1 MEAVVLHQSDQFCM
15 EPLNSY
21 VDIFDLYIGNTSIWT
36 ETLSNL
42 WYSGVNK
49 VYLLVESYK
58 LNKYNHLSSDSKAG
72 GKEPKIKVDVV
83 GLNVKMEVGT
93 ALREFFRL
101 HGPMEPFILL
111 FSNTLL
117 TVPLTEAIEFHTEL
131 AKSNSSYCMTV
142 LYVEDEKKRFSG
154 LKNNSVILYDEKNEL
169 LYNSDEDVM
178 EFESEFLKSLKS
190 EQINIRYDLYQ
201 PGVYLC
207 TNLIIE
213 TFLELF
219 DQSSMEQL
227 IVEMLTQEIKTSEM
241 YMYVVKNDLSFPEY
255 PAALR
260 VETPR
265 DYYNAYMEYVKRFT
279 STGATG
285 TTGTTNAASGGVS
298 KPTEKDYYG
307 PMLTKNALFINDSS
321 FTNMPLANEGVDNS
335 LGDISVTNVNEL
347 FKGLNSSVTG
357 SLVGLGFR
365 IGKNSNVTNSIVFN
379 NVVIGSHCKVNN
391 SIIMNNVTIDDDMT
405 LEPGS
410 LVGPC
415 CRVNKDLVRKAT
427 SNEAGPIRCAAME
440 TKFYDLTV
448 ETQEDDSGTD
458 YGLSSKEGGASTT
471 GIGISHVWEVEAFIT
486 NPLNKIGSQYYD
498 YVTFTMPDSVEST
511 SDYDYDSEYEYASEG
526 ESRYASGTGSEYSDS
541 DNEEEY
547 GSGDEMYEEE
557 SEIVSEEF
565 KEELVEMVHEALEDP
580 KNLENKLLEIRSLRV
595 AHNVTEHD
603 TLYYIYTY
611 GIEWVI
617 RRFNEEKKDSRKHGG
632 SSPGDLGR
640 AEEENQGSGSV
651 AGTHED
657 ADIGVDDDKED
668 EVVEEEIQ
676 ELIKIV
682 ESSMMNK
689 LLDSFASKLAV
700 KAYYNNTLNMCNKY
714 SKSQLFFCQ
723 MCEALYHTDVLEF
736 EGFEKWLEE
745 NGLKEDR
752 LVSFA
757 KWVES

>member
-36 ETLSNL
+36 ETLGNL

-58 LNKYNHLSSDSKAG
+58 LNKYNHLSTDNKPG
-72 GKEPKIKVDVV
+72 GKEPKIKVEVV

-117 TVPLTEAIEFHTEL
+117 TVPLTEAIEFHSEL

-169 LYNSDEDVM
+169 LYSSDENIM
-178 EFESEFLKSLKS
+178 EFESEFFKSVKS

-219 DQSSMEQL
+219 DQSSMDQL

-241 YMYVVKNDLSFPEY
+241 YMYILKNDLSFPDY
-255 PAALR
+255 PAILR

-285 TTGTTNAASGGVS
+285 ASTTNTASSSVR

-307 PMLTKNALFINDSS
+307 PMLTKNSLFINNSS
-321 FTNMPLANEGVDNS
+321 FSNMPLPNEGLGNS
-335 LGDISVTNVNEL
+335 LGDIPVTNVNEL
-347 FKGLNSSVTG
+347 FKGLNSNITG
-357 SLVGLGFR
+357 SLVGSGVR
-365 IGKNSNVTNSIVFN
+365 IGKNSNIINSIVFN
-379 NVVIGSHCKVNN
+379 NVVIGSNCKVNN
-391 SIIMNNVTIDDDMT
+391 TIIMNNVTIEDNVT

-410 LVGPC
+410 LIGPC
-415 CRVNKDLVRKAT
+415 CRVNKDLIHKVSGSSSTAT
-427 SNEAGPIRCAAME
+427 TSSETIPVRCATMK

-448 ETQEDDSGTD
+448 ERQEDDSGID
-458 YGLSSKEGGASTT
+458 DEPGSKEDGASTT
-471 GIGISHVWEVEAFIT
+471 GSDVIHVWEVESFIN
-486 NPLNKIGSQYYD
+486 NPLNKIGSEYYD

-511 SDYDYDSEYEYASEG
+511 SDYEYDSEYEYGSG
-526 ESRYASGTGSEYSDS
+526 DSRYGSGTGSEYRDS

-547 GSGDEMYEEE
+547 ESGDEMYEEE
-557 SEIVSEEF
+557 SERVSEEF
-565 KEELVEMVHEALEDP
+565 KGELVEMVHEALEDP

-603 TLYYIYTY
+603 TLYYMYMY

-617 RRFNEEKKDSRKHGG
+617 RRFNEEKRDSRKHGKPDEL
-632 SSPGDLGR
+632 SSSDVRPS
-640 AEEENQGSGSV
+640 EEE
-651 AGTHED
+651 E
-657 ADIGVDDDKED
+657 I
-668 EVVEEEIQ
+668 VEEEIQ

-682 ESSMMNK
+682 ESSLMNK
-689 LLDSFASKLAV
+689 LLESFSSKLAV
-700 KAYYNNTLNMCNKY
+700 EAYYNNTLNMCNKY

-723 MCEALYHTDVLEF
+723 LCEALYHTDILEF

>member
-36 ETLSNL
+36 ETMSNL

-58 LNKYNHLSSDSKAG
+58 VNKYNHLSTESKAG
-72 GKEPKIKVDVV
+72 GKEPKIKVEVV

-111 FSNTLL
+111 YSNTLL
-117 TVPLTEAIEFHTEL
+117 TVPLTEAVEFHTEL
-131 AKSNSSYCMTV
+131 AKANSSYCMTV

-154 LKNNSVILYDEKNEL
+154 FKNNKVILYDEKNEL
-169 LYNSDEDVM
+169 LYSSDENVM
-178 EFESEFLKSLKS
+178 ELESEFLKSLKS
-190 EQINIRYDLYQ
+190 EQIKIRYDLYQ

-241 YMYVVKNDLSFPEY
+241 YMYTVKNDLSFPEY

-265 DYYNAYMEYVKRFT
+265 DYYNAYTEYVKRFKSIGGT
-279 STGATG
+279 GTGAG
-285 TTGTTNAASGGVS
+285 DTTNTAGRGGL
-298 KPTEKDYYG
+298 E
-307 PMLTKNALFINDSS
+307 
-321 FTNMPLANEGVDNS
+321 
-335 LGDISVTNVNEL
+335 
-347 FKGLNSSVTG
+347 LNSNVSG
-357 SLVGLGFR
+357 SLVGSGVR
-365 IGKNSNVTNSIVFN
+365 IGQNTNITNSIVFN
-379 NVVIGSHCKVNN
+379 NVVIGSNCKVNN
-391 SIIMNNVTIDDDMT
+391 AIIMNNVTIEDSVT

-410 LVGPC
+410 LIGPC
-415 CRVNKDLVRKAT
+415 CRVDKDLMSKSGSTYGSCSGNSSGSGSRIASGSRSEAST
-427 SNEAGPIRCAAME
+427 SSEAGPVRCATMK
-440 TKFYDLTV
+440 TKFYDLTG
-448 ETQEDDSGTD
+448 EREEDEDGSG
-458 YGLSSKEGGASTT
+458 SSY
-471 GIGISHVWEVEAFIT
+471 VWEVEAFIA

-498 YVTFTMPDSVEST
+498 HVTFTMPDSAEST
-511 SDYDYDSEYEYASEG
+511 SDYEDSEDDEEYDSE
-526 ESRYASGTGSEYSDS
+526 
-541 DNEEEY
+541 
-547 GSGDEMYEEE
+547 
-557 SEIVSEEF
+557 
-565 KEELVEMVHEALEDP
+565 ELAEMVHEALEDP

-603 TLYYIYTY
+603 TLDHIYKY
-611 GIEWVI
+611 GIEW
-617 RRFNEEKKDSRKHGG
+617 
-632 SSPGDLGR
+632 L
-640 AEEENQGSGSV
+640 
-651 AGTHED
+651 
-657 ADIGVDDDKED
+657 
-668 EVVEEEIQ
+668 VEEQVQ
-676 ELIKIV
+676 ELIEIV
-682 ESSMMNK
+682 ESARMNK
-689 LLDSFASKLAV
+689 LLDAFASKLARET
-700 KAYYNNTLNMCNKY
+700 YYDNTLSMCSKHG
-714 SKSQLFFCQ
+714 KSQLFFCQ

-745 NGLKEDR
+745 KNLKEDR